1 MNYYQILGVEIN
13 STSEDIKK
21 AFRRKS
27 LQEHPDK
34 NRGNNGNNDNNDNNN
49 KFKLLHEA
57 YETLSA
63 KDKRKQYDRVIQ
75 VNNIPVNTDSMNNSM
90 NNSINNN
97 ISSNNSIVQSNIHD
111 LAHKQNNYSF
121 TPETI
126 DIHIRITLEQSYEG
140 ANIPVFI
147 NRKIIVVEGNI
158 QKETAEQ
165 ETYYVDIYQGIDTN
179 EIITIPNKGHTYN
192 NYIKGDVKLF
202 INIYNNTIFKR
213 DGLDLKYTHD
223 ITLKESLCG
232 FTFVLTHLNGTQY
245 KFDNHYITTPTT
257 TKKLTKL
264 GMNRGTSVGDLI
276 IDFNIQFPTEISPD
290 THAVLEE
297 LDF

>member
-1 MNYYQILGVEIN
+1 MNYYQILGIETN
-13 STSEDIKK
+13 STNEDIKK

-34 NRGNNGNNDNNDNNN
+34 NRGNNDNDN

-63 KDKRKQYDRVIQ
+63 KDKRKQYDRIIQ
-75 VNNIPVNTDSMNNSM
+75 VDNIPINTDSMNNNM
-90 NNSINNN
+90 NNN
-97 ISSNNSIVQSNIHD
+97 ISNNNSIVQSNLHD
-111 LAHKQNNYSF
+111 LAHKQNIYSF

-147 NRKIIVVEGNI
+147 NRKIIVIEGNK
-158 QKETAEQ
+158 QKETLEQ
-165 ETYYVDIYQGIDTN
+165 ETYYVDIYQGIDNN
-179 EIITIPNKGHTYN
+179 EIITIPNKGHIYN

-245 KFDNHYITTPTT
+245 KFDNQYITIPTA
-257 TKKLTKL
+257 TKKLAKL
-264 GMNRGTSVGDLI
+264 GMNRGTTVGDFI

-290 THAVLEE
+290 TRGVLEQ